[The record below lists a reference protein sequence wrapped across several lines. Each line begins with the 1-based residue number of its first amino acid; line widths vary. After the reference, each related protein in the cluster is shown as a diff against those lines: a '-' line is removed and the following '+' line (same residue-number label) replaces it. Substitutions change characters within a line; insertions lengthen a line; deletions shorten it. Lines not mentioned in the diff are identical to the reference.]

1 MTDVTKKSVILPQLV
16 LLQLRR
22 QSLKLSYLKER
33 DMSMVI
39 YVTEAFVSNW
49 KICNILEKINILCD
63 KDISSEPAL
72 EFSN

>member
-1 MTDVTKKSVILPQLV
+1 
-16 LLQLRR
+16 
-22 QSLKLSYLKER
+22 
-33 DMSMVI
+33 MSMVI